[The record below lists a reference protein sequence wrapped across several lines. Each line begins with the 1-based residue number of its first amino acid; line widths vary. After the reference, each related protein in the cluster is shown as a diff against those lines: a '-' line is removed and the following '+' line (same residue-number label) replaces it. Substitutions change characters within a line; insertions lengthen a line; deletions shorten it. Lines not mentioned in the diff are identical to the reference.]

1 MSTTKSNV
9 QINPDL
15 SAACAR
21 NEKMN
26 YAYAWHSPDYDI
38 ATANGLTSAPA
49 SPVADDSAVT
59 RGIIYINPE
68 GERKE
73 LSPDDIIELWPP
85 TVMGAIER
93 DRLAYERRIKYLRRR
108 LQALPAFIR
117 YRFSRQL
124 EELTDQDPSRAVKWL
139 FGTFERHILRRIEAV
154 NAQYLPQ
161 DSTPAIL
168 LPLREDFHLLPWAN
182 KKRLKRLAYKLAN
195 LMKSEFMREFDF
207 RYEKTADVEFSTI
220 YAYGAIASKATSL
233 NIAIPGWKQYCDEVL
248 TAEDALRVIARLQK
262 EKWWLVKLRKI
273 HDCWREH
280 LMIATSYVSKV
291 ASPYCSEPCLR
302 EWVAQKKANFEY
314 LQAMELEDQDT
325 GERTSLLDKVM
336 GSVSNP
342 KIARHELMVRMRG
355 FEDMANEMGLVG
367 MFYTLTAPSRYHAT
381 HVHSGKRN
389 DKYCNASPRKTQK
402 YLCNVWSRVR
412 AKWGREGIRTFGF
425 RVAEPHHDGTPHW
438 HLLLFLRPEE
448 VELATK
454 IFHEYALQVDGS
466 EPGAAQYR
474 FTAKPIDEE
483 FGSATGYIAKYISK
497 NIDGYGMDGEFDH
510 ESGRPVKEMAKR
522 VRAWASRWSI
532 RQFQQIGGAP
542 VSTWRELRRLGSREL
557 VLHPELEAAR
567 AAADAP
573 DWPGYINA
581 QGGPFVTRD
590 CLRVRLN
597 YEYTENG
604 NDYGDTVAK
613 ITGVYCPFT
622 ISESVIYTRTNDY
635 KIVPKHKPSQVENLT
650 LEGRDA
656 APWSS
661 VNNCTGRS
669 DWNEKPQSETAV
681 LANKTSPDDSSMTEL
696 PLNIEDLRRYSRQ
709 QRLEIT
715 SRLRK
720 SARENSDQAFT
731 RTARG
736 LRSSIDDE
744 TALAW
749 GPKVTAAKDM
759 NLTQEEAEQRW
770 REQLRIEA
778 LRRADSYA
786 AAASEFKKKNSEAA
800 LLQQNGTAATGQ
812 GRNSPQQGISGISQE
827 VPDHA
832 IAELNRRNIILS
844 DGEVR
849 LLVGGCILSR
859 GEMEFAIREGE
870 LIVERRLFKHANH
883 APVSLIKQSELLDRC
898 QRAIRKKL

>member
-1 MSTTKSNV
+1 RKALAYS
-9 QINPDL
+9 DL
-15 SAACAR
+15 VDVVYRVPLRPRDGEAR
-21 NEKMN
+21 R
-26 YAYAWHSPDYDI
+26 AFDR
-38 ATANGLTSAPA
+38 T
-49 SPVADDSAVT
+49 
-59 RGIIYINPE
+59 
-68 GERKE
+68 
-73 LSPDDIIELWPP
+73 
-85 TVMGAIER
+85 
-93 DRLAYERRIKYLRRR
+93 RLARHLRRR
-108 LQALPAFIR
+108 VQALPAFIR
-117 YRFSRQL
+117 KRFSMHL
-124 EELTDQDPSRAVKWL
+124 ETLDRRDRKEAVRWL
-139 FGTFERHILRRIEAV
+139 FNTFERHVLRRVDAV

-161 DSTPAIL
+161 SNLPAIL
-168 LPLREDFHLLPWAN
+168 FPLRDDFHLLPWAD
-182 KKRLKRLAYKLAN
+182 KKSLKRLAYRLAN

-220 YAYGAIASKATSL
+220 YAYGAIASKASSL
-233 NIAIPGWKQYCDEVL
+233 NIAIPGWKQYCDEAL
-248 TAEDALRVIARLQK
+248 TAEDALSVIARLQT
-262 EKWWLVKLRKI
+262 EKWWLGKLRKI
-273 HDCWREH
+273 HDRWREH
-280 LMIATSYVSKV
+280 LLIATSYVSKV

-302 EWVAQKKANFEY
+302 EWIAQKKANFEY

-325 GERTSLLDKVM
+325 GERTSMLDKVM

-448 VELATK
+448 VELATD

-510 ESGRPVKEMAKR
+510 ESGKPVKEMAKR

-573 DWPGYINA
+573 DWPGYVNA

-613 ITGVYCPFT
+613 ISGVYCPFT
-622 ISESVIYTRTNDY
+622 VSESVIYTRTNDY
-635 KIVPKHKPSQVENLT
+635 KIVPKHKPSSVENLT

-661 VNNCTGRS
+661 VNNCTGRAES
-669 DWNEKPQSETAV
+669 DKKPPRETAMS
-681 LANKTSPDDSSMTEL
+681 AYKSSPHDSSVTEL
-696 PLNIEDLRRYSRQ
+696 PLDIEYLKRYSRQ
-709 QRLEIT
+709 QRQEIT
-715 SRLRK
+715 GRLRK
-720 SARENSDQAFT
+720 SARENSDQTFM

-736 LRSSIDDE
+736 MRTSIDDE

-749 GPKVTAAKDM
+749 GPKVTAVKDM
-759 NLTQEEAEQRW
+759 CLTPEEAEQRW
-770 REQLRIEA
+770 REQLQLEA
-778 LRRADSYA
+778 KRRADNYSA
-786 AAASEFKKKNSEAA
+786 AVSEYQKKKSEVE
-800 LLQQNGTAATGQ
+800 LLQQNGTAANGE
-812 GRNSPQQGISGISQE
+812 GRNSPQQGISGISQTL
-827 VPDHA
+827 PDHA
-832 IAELNRRNIILS
+832 IAELNRRNIVIS
-844 DGEVR
+844 DGEVK

-883 APVSLIKQSELLDRC
+883 APASLTKQSELLDRC
-898 QRAIRKKL
+898 QRALRKKL

>member
-1 MSTTKSNV
+1 MSDSTALEWNWNAER
-9 QINPDL
+9 QAINPNDV
-15 SAACAR
+15 
-21 NEKMN
+21 EDPVIE
-26 YAYAWHSPDYDI
+26 Y
-38 ATANGLTSAPA
+38 LTPK
-49 SPVADDSAVT
+49 
-59 RGIIYINPE
+59 
-68 GERKE
+68 GERK
-73 LSPDDIIELWPP
+73 
-85 TVMGAIER
+85 A
-93 DRLAYERRIKYLRRR
+93 LAYSDLVDVVYRTPMRPREGEARKSFDRAKHARYLRRR
-108 LQALPAFIR
+108 VQALPAFIR
-117 YRFSRQL
+117 KRFSQRL
-124 EELTDQDPSRAVKWL
+124 ESLERQDPKQAVRWL
-139 FGTFERHILRRIEAV
+139 FSTFERHVLRRVDAV

-161 DSTPAIL
+161 SNLPAIL
-168 LPLREDFHLLPWAN
+168 FPLRDDFHLLPWAD

-207 RYEKTADVEFSTI
+207 QHDKTADVEFSTI
-220 YAYGAIASKATSL
+220 YAYGAIASKATAL
-233 NIAIPGWKQYCDEVL
+233 NIAIPGWGQYCDETL
-248 TAEDALRVIARLQK
+248 SADDALRFFARLQK
-262 EKWWLVKLRKI
+262 EKWWLGKLRKI
-273 HDCWREH
+273 HDRWREH
-280 LMIATSYVSKV
+280 LMIATTYVSKV
-291 ASPYCSEPCLR
+291 SSPYCSEPCLR
-302 EWVAQKKANFEY
+302 EWTAQKKANFEY

-325 GERTSLLDKVM
+325 GERISLLDKVM

-448 VELATK
+448 VELATD
-454 IFHEYALQVDGS
+454 IFHEYALQEDGS
-466 EPGAAQYR
+466 EPGAAEYR

-510 ESGRPVKEMAKR
+510 ESGKPVKEMAMR

-573 DWPGYINA
+573 DWPGYVNA

-622 ISESVIYTRTNDY
+622 ISESVIYTRNNDY
-635 KIVPKHKPSQVENLT
+635 KIVPKRKPSPVENLT

-656 APWSS
+656 APRSS
-661 VNNCTGRS
+661 VNNCTGHSES
-669 DWNEKPQSETAV
+669 DEKAPSER
-681 LANKTSPDDSSMTEL
+681 TEI

-709 QRLEIT
+709 QRQEIT

-720 SARENSDQAFT
+720 SGRESSDQAFT
-731 RTARG
+731 RTARSW
-736 LRSSIDDE
+736 RTSIDDGFVDE
-744 TALAW
+744 W
-749 GPKVTAAKDM
+749 GPKVAAAVEM
-759 NLTQEEAEQRW
+759 GLTSEEAEQRW
-770 REQLRIEA
+770 REKLRTEA
-778 LRRADSYA
+778 ELRAKNYEA
-786 AAASEFKKKNSEAA
+786 AADKYQELRASAAVNIPSPAVAGLVCDDETVIAGVSRELASFGIGLSDFEIKSMVKGASVFCDGVIFYVAEGRLKQMKPYFVHSGQAVTQSKEVLNQITRWKKN
-800 LLQQNGTAATGQ
+800 
-812 GRNSPQQGISGISQE
+812 I
-827 VPDHA
+827 
-832 IAELNRRNIILS
+832 
-844 DGEVR
+844 
-849 LLVGGCILSR
+849 R
-859 GEMEFAIREGE
+859 G
-870 LIVERRLFKHANH
+870 
-883 APVSLIKQSELLDRC
+883 
-898 QRAIRKKL
+898 KK

>member
-1 MSTTKSNV
+1 MPDSTVLAWRWNARRKS
-9 QINPDL
+9 INPHD
-15 SAACAR
+15 AADTGI
-21 NEKMN
+21 E
-26 YAYAWHSPDYDI
+26 Y
-38 ATANGLTSAPA
+38 LTPK
-49 SPVADDSAVT
+49 
-59 RGIIYINPE
+59 
-68 GERKE
+68 GERKALAYSDLVDVAYRTP
-73 LSPDDIIELWPP
+73 LSPRD
-85 TVMGAIER
+85 GAAR
-93 DRLAYERRIKYLRRR
+93 KAFDRARLARHLRRR
-108 LQALPAFIR
+108 VQALPAFIR
-117 YRFSRQL
+117 KRFSMHL
-124 EELTDQDPSRAVKWL
+124 EILDRKEPKEAVRWL
-139 FGTFERHILRRIEAV
+139 FNTFERHVLRRVDAV
-154 NAQYLPQ
+154 NTQYLPQ
-161 DSTPAIL
+161 SNLPAIL
-168 LPLREDFHLLPWAN
+168 FPLRDDFRLLPWAD
-182 KKRLKRLAYKLAN
+182 KKRLKRLAYRLAN

-207 RYEKTADVEFSTI
+207 QYEKTADVEFSTI

-248 TAEDALRVIARLQK
+248 TAEDALRVITRLQR
-262 EKWWLVKLRKI
+262 EKWWLGKLRKI
-273 HDCWREH
+273 HDRWREH

-325 GERTSLLDKVM
+325 GERTHLLDKVM

-474 FTAKPIDEE
+474 FTAKLIDEE

-510 ESGRPVKEMAKR
+510 ESGKPVKEMAKR

-573 DWPGYINA
+573 DWPGYVNA

-661 VNNCTGRS
+661 VNNCTGRAES
-669 DWNEKPQSETAV
+669 DEKPPSETAV
-681 LANKTSPDDSSMTEL
+681 SADKTASDDSSVTEL
-696 PLNIEDLRRYSRQ
+696 PLKIDVLRRYSRQ
-709 QRLEIT
+709 QRQEIT
-715 SRLRK
+715 RRLRK
-720 SARENSDQAFT
+720 SARESSDQAFM

-736 LRSSIDDE
+736 LRTSIDDE

-759 NLTQEEAEQRW
+759 SLTPEEAEQRW

-778 LRRADSYA
+778 ERRADSYA
-786 AAASEFKKKNSEAA
+786 AAASEFQKKKSEAA
-800 LLQQNGTAATGQ
+800 LLQQNGTAANGQ
-812 GRNSPQQGISGISQE
+812 GRISPLQGISGSSQE
-827 VPDHA
+827 LPDHA
-832 IAELNRRNIILS
+832 IAELNRHNIVIS
-844 DGEVR
+844 DGEVK

-883 APVSLIKQSELLDRC
+883 TLASLIRQSELLDRC

>member
-1 MSTTKSNV
+1 MSDSAALAWSWNAER
-9 QINPDL
+9 QAINPNDV
-15 SAACAR
+15 
-21 NEKMN
+21 EDPVIE
-26 YAYAWHSPDYDI
+26 Y
-38 ATANGLTSAPA
+38 LTPK
-49 SPVADDSAVT
+49 
-59 RGIIYINPE
+59 
-68 GERKE
+68 GERK
-73 LSPDDIIELWPP
+73 
-85 TVMGAIER
+85 A
-93 DRLAYERRIKYLRRR
+93 LAYSDLVDVVYRAPMRHREGEARKSFDRAKRARYLRRR
-108 LQALPAFIR
+108 VQALPAFIR
-117 YRFSRQL
+117 KRFSLRL
-124 EELTDQDPSRAVKWL
+124 ESLERQDPKQAVRWL
-139 FGTFERHILRRIEAV
+139 FSTFERHVLRRVDAV

-161 DSTPAIL
+161 SNLPAIL
-168 LPLREDFHLLPWAN
+168 FPLRDDFHLLPWAD

-207 RYEKTADVEFSTI
+207 QHDKTADVEFSTI
-220 YAYGAIASKATSL
+220 YAYGAIASKATAL
-233 NIAIPGWKQYCDEVL
+233 NIAIPGWGQYCDETL
-248 TAEDALRVIARLQK
+248 SADDALRFFARLQK
-262 EKWWLVKLRKI
+262 EKWWLGKLRKI
-273 HDCWREH
+273 HDRWREH
-280 LMIATSYVSKV
+280 LMIATTYVSKV
-291 ASPYCSEPCLR
+291 SSPYCSEPCLR
-302 EWVAQKKANFEY
+302 EWTAQKKANFEY

-325 GERTSLLDKVM
+325 GERISLLDKVM

-448 VELATK
+448 VELATD
-454 IFHEYALQVDGS
+454 IFHEHALQEDGS
-466 EPGAAQYR
+466 EPGAAEYR

-510 ESGRPVKEMAKR
+510 ESGKPVKEMAMR

-573 DWPGYINA
+573 DWPGYVNA

-635 KIVPKHKPSQVENLT
+635 KIVPKRKPSPVENLT

-656 APWSS
+656 APRSS

-669 DWNEKPQSETAV
+669 ASDEKPPSETAV
-681 LANKTSPDDSSMTEL
+681 PADKTAPDDSSVTEL
-696 PLNIEDLRRYSRQ
+696 PQNIEDLRRYSRQ
-709 QRLEIT
+709 QRQEIT

-720 SARENSDQAFT
+720 SARESSDQAFS

-736 LRSSIDDE
+736 LRTSINDE
-744 TALAW
+744 SALTW

-759 NLTQEEAEQRW
+759 SLTPEEADQRW
-770 REQLRIEA
+770 CEQLRIEA
-778 LRRADSYA
+778 ERRANNYA
-786 AAASEFKKKNSEAA
+786 AAAAEYQKKKAEAA
-800 LLQQNGTAATGQ
+800 LRQAQQKEATQ
-812 GRNSPQQGISGISQE
+812 KHGISEAVIASIGAQLRDCRIFVSEDVVRSVADGARVRHGGRMLAAENGRLRE
-827 VPDHA
+827 VKVWHA
-832 IAELNRRNIILS
+832 
-844 DGEVR
+844 GEKDKPTSEYMAVR
-849 LLVGGCILSR
+849 DLVT
-859 GEMEFAIREGE
+859 
-870 LIVERRLFKHANH
+870 RLKKA
-883 APVSLIKQSELLDRC
+883 AK
-898 QRAIRKKL
+898 RKNKR

>member
-1 MSTTKSNV
+1 MPDSKVLPWSWNAER
-9 QINPDL
+9 QAINPNDV
-15 SAACAR
+15 
-21 NEKMN
+21 EDPVIE
-26 YAYAWHSPDYDI
+26 Y
-38 ATANGLTSAPA
+38 LTPK
-49 SPVADDSAVT
+49 
-59 RGIIYINPE
+59 
-68 GERKE
+68 GERK
-73 LSPDDIIELWPP
+73 
-85 TVMGAIER
+85 A
-93 DRLAYERRIKYLRRR
+93 LAYSDLVDVVYRAPMRPREGEARKSFDRARHARYLRRR
-108 LQALPAFIR
+108 VQALPAFIR
-117 YRFSRQL
+117 KRFSRRL
-124 EELTDQDPSRAVKWL
+124 ESLERQDPKQAVRWL
-139 FGTFERHILRRIEAV
+139 FSTFERHVLRRVDAV

-161 DSTPAIL
+161 SNLPAIL
-168 LPLREDFHLLPWAN
+168 FPLRDDFHLLPWAD

-207 RYEKTADVEFSTI
+207 QHEKTSDVEFSTI
-220 YAYGAIASKATSL
+220 YAYGAIASKATAL
-233 NIAIPGWKQYCDEVL
+233 NIAIPGWGQYCDETL
-248 TAEDALRVIARLQK
+248 SSDDALRFFARLQK
-262 EKWWLVKLRKI
+262 DKWWLGKLRKI
-273 HDCWREH
+273 HDRWREH
-280 LMIATSYVSKV
+280 LMIATTYVSKV
-291 ASPYCSEPCLR
+291 SSPYCSEPCLR
-302 EWVAQKKANFEY
+302 EWTAQKKANFEY

-325 GERTSLLDKVM
+325 GERSSLLDKVM

-355 FEDMANEMGLVG
+355 FEDMANEMGLAG

-412 AKWGREGIRTFGF
+412 AKWRRKGIRTFGF

-448 VELATK
+448 VELATD
-454 IFHEYALQVDGS
+454 IFHEYALQEDGS
-466 EPGAAQYR
+466 EPGAAEYR

-510 ESGRPVKEMAKR
+510 ESGKPVKEMAMR

-573 DWPGYINA
+573 DWPGYVNA

-622 ISESVIYTRTNDY
+622 ISESVIYTRPNDY
-635 KIVPKHKPSQVENLT
+635 KIVPKRKPSPVENLT

-656 APWSS
+656 APRSS

-669 DWNEKPQSETAV
+669 ASDEKPPSETAV
-681 LANKTSPDDSSMTEL
+681 PADKTAPDNSSVTEL

-709 QRLEIT
+709 QRQEIT

-720 SARENSDQAFT
+720 SARESSDQAFT
-731 RTARG
+731 RTARD
-736 LRSSIDDE
+736 LRTSIDDE
-744 TALAW
+744 TALTW
-749 GPKVTAAKDM
+749 GPKVTATKDM
-759 NLTQEEAEQRW
+759 SLTPEEADQRW

-778 LRRADSYA
+778 ERRANNYA
-786 AAASEFKKKNSEAA
+786 AAAAEYQKKKAEAA
-800 LLQQNGTAATGQ
+800 LRQAQQKEATQKHGTSEEMIASIGAQLRDCRIFVSDEVVQSITDGARVRHGGGMLAAENG
-812 GRNSPQQGISGISQE
+812 R
-827 VPDHA
+827 
-832 IAELNRRNIILS
+832 LR
-844 DGEVR
+844 EVR
-849 LLVGGCILSR
+849 VWHAGEKDKPTSEYVAVRDLVTR
-859 GEMEFAIREGE
+859 W
-870 LIVERRLFKHANH
+870 
-883 APVSLIKQSELLDRC
+883 
-898 QRAIRKKL
+898 RKAAKRKNKR

>member
-1 MSTTKSNV
+1 MTVLAWSWSAPR
-9 QINPDL
+9 QAINPND
-15 SAACAR
+15 S
-21 NEKMN
+21 EESSIE
-26 YAYAWHSPDYDI
+26 Y
-38 ATANGLTSAPA
+38 LTPK
-49 SPVADDSAVT
+49 
-59 RGIIYINPE
+59 
-68 GERKE
+68 GERKALAYSDLVDVVYRVPLRPRDGE
-73 LSPDDIIELWPP
+73 
-85 TVMGAIER
+85 ARRAFER
-93 DRLAYERRIKYLRRR
+93 ARLARHLRRR
-108 LQALPAFIR
+108 VQALPAFIR
-117 YRFSRQL
+117 KRFSTHL
-124 EELTDQDPSRAVKWL
+124 ETLERRDPKEAVRWL
-139 FGTFERHILRRIEAV
+139 FNTFERHVLRRVDAV

-161 DSTPAIL
+161 SNLPAIL
-168 LPLREDFHLLPWAN
+168 FPLRDDFHLLPWAD
-182 KKRLKRLAYKLAN
+182 KKRLKRLAYRLAN

-220 YAYGAIASKATSL
+220 YAYGAIASKAISF

-262 EKWWLVKLRKI
+262 EKWWLSKLRKI
-273 HDCWREH
+273 HDRWREH

-448 VELATK
+448 VELATE

-510 ESGRPVKEMAKR
+510 ESGKPVKEMAKR
-522 VRAWASRWSI
+522 VRAWASCWSI

-557 VLHPELEAAR
+557 VLHPELEATR

-573 DWPGYINA
+573 DWPGYVNA

-613 ITGVYCPFT
+613 ISGVYCPFT

-635 KIVPKHKPSQVENLT
+635 KIVPKRKPSPVENLT

-661 VNNCTGRS
+661 VNNCTGRAES
-669 DWNEKPQSETAV
+669 DQKLPRETAMS
-681 LANKTSPDDSSMTEL
+681 AYKSSPHDSSVTEL
-696 PLNIEDLRRYSRQ
+696 PLNIEDLKRYSRQ
-709 QRLEIT
+709 QRQEIT
-715 SRLRK
+715 GRLRK
-720 SARENSDQAFT
+720 SARENSDQTFM

-736 LRSSIDDE
+736 MRTSIDDE

-759 NLTQEEAEQRW
+759 SLTPEEAEQRW
-770 REQLRIEA
+770 REQLQLEA
-778 LRRADSYA
+778 KRRADNYA
-786 AAASEFKKKNSEAA
+786 AAASEYQKKKSEVE
-800 LLQQNGTAATGQ
+800 LHQQNGTAAKGEW
-812 GRNSPQQGISGISQE
+812 RNLPQQGISGISQKL
-827 VPDHA
+827 PDHV
-832 IAELNRRNIILS
+832 IDELHRCNIVLC
-844 DGEVR
+844 DGEVK
-849 LLVGGCILSR
+849 LLVSGCILAR
-859 GEMEFAIREGE
+859 DEMEFAIREGE
-870 LIVERRLFKHANH
+870 LIVERRLFKQANH
-883 APVSLIKQSELLDRC
+883 SSASLTKQSELLDLC
-898 QRAIRKKL
+898 QRVIRMKL

>member
-1 MSTTKSNV
+1 MTVLAWSWSAPR
-9 QINPDL
+9 QAINPND
-15 SAACAR
+15 S
-21 NEKMN
+21 EESSIE
-26 YAYAWHSPDYDI
+26 Y
-38 ATANGLTSAPA
+38 LTPK
-49 SPVADDSAVT
+49 
-59 RGIIYINPE
+59 
-68 GERKE
+68 GERKALAYSDLVDVVYRVPLRPRDGE
-73 LSPDDIIELWPP
+73 
-85 TVMGAIER
+85 ARRAFER
-93 DRLAYERRIKYLRRR
+93 ARLARHLRRR
-108 LQALPAFIR
+108 VQALPAFIR
-117 YRFSRQL
+117 KRFSTHL
-124 EELTDQDPSRAVKWL
+124 ETLERRDPKEAVRWL
-139 FGTFERHILRRIEAV
+139 FNTFERHVLRRVDAV

-161 DSTPAIL
+161 SNLPAIL
-168 LPLREDFHLLPWAN
+168 FPLRDDFHLLPWAD
-182 KKRLKRLAYKLAN
+182 KKRLKRLAYRLAN

-220 YAYGAIASKATSL
+220 YAYGAIASKAISL

-262 EKWWLVKLRKI
+262 EKWWLSKLRKI
-273 HDCWREH
+273 HDRWREH

-448 VELATK
+448 VELATE

-510 ESGRPVKEMAKR
+510 ESGKPVKEMAKR
-522 VRAWASRWSI
+522 VRAWASCWSI

-573 DWPGYINA
+573 DWPGYVNA

-613 ITGVYCPFT
+613 ISGVYCPFT

-635 KIVPKHKPSQVENLT
+635 KIVPKRKPSPVENLT

-661 VNNCTGRS
+661 VNNCTGRAES
-669 DWNEKPQSETAV
+669 DQKLPRETAMS
-681 LANKTSPDDSSMTEL
+681 AYKSSPHDSSVTEL
-696 PLNIEDLRRYSRQ
+696 PLNIEDLKRYSRQ
-709 QRLEIT
+709 QRQEIT
-715 SRLRK
+715 GRLRK
-720 SARENSDQAFT
+720 SARENSDQTFM

-736 LRSSIDDE
+736 MRTSIDDE

-759 NLTQEEAEQRW
+759 SLTPEEAEQRW
-770 REQLRIEA
+770 REQLQLEA
-778 LRRADSYA
+778 KRRADNYA
-786 AAASEFKKKNSEAA
+786 AAASEYQKKKSEVE
-800 LLQQNGTAATGQ
+800 LHQQNGTAAKGEW
-812 GRNSPQQGISGISQE
+812 RNLPQQGISGISQKL
-827 VPDHA
+827 PDHV
-832 IAELNRRNIILS
+832 IDELHRCNIVLC
-844 DGEVR
+844 DGEVK
-849 LLVGGCILSR
+849 LLVSGCILAR
-859 GEMEFAIREGE
+859 DEMEFAIREGE
-870 LIVERRLFKHANH
+870 LIVERRLFKQANH
-883 APVSLIKQSELLDRC
+883 SSASLTKQSELLDLC
-898 QRAIRKKL
+898 QRVIRMKL

>member
-1 MSTTKSNV
+1 
-9 QINPDL
+9 
-15 SAACAR
+15 
-21 NEKMN
+21 
-26 YAYAWHSPDYDI
+26 
-38 ATANGLTSAPA
+38 
-49 SPVADDSAVT
+49 
-59 RGIIYINPE
+59 
-68 GERKE
+68 
-73 LSPDDIIELWPP
+73 
-85 TVMGAIER
+85 
-93 DRLAYERRIKYLRRR
+93 
-108 LQALPAFIR
+108 
-117 YRFSRQL
+117 
-124 EELTDQDPSRAVKWL
+124 
-139 FGTFERHILRRIEAV
+139 
-154 NAQYLPQ
+154 
-161 DSTPAIL
+161 
-168 LPLREDFHLLPWAN
+168 
-182 KKRLKRLAYKLAN
+182 
-195 LMKSEFMREFDF
+195 MREFDF

-262 EKWWLVKLRKI
+262 EKWWLGKLRKI
-273 HDCWREH
+273 HDRWREH

-510 ESGRPVKEMAKR
+510 ESGKPVKEMAKR
-522 VRAWASRWSI
+522 VRAWASRWNI

-542 VSTWRELRRLGSREL
+542 VSTWRELRRLGSCEL

-573 DWPGYINA
+573 DWPGYVNA

-613 ITGVYCPFT
+613 ISGVYCPFT

-635 KIVPKHKPSQVENLT
+635 KIVPKRKPSSVESLT

-661 VNNCTGRS
+661 VNNCTEYNDS
-669 DWNEKPQSETAV
+669 AE
-681 LANKTSPDDSSMTEL
+681 KTSTERTEL
-696 PLNIEDLRRYSRQ
+696 P
-709 QRLEIT
+709 
-715 SRLRK
+715 
-720 SARENSDQAFT
+720 
-731 RTARG
+731 
-736 LRSSIDDE
+736 
-744 TALAW
+744 
-749 GPKVTAAKDM
+749 
-759 NLTQEEAEQRW
+759 
-770 REQLRIEA
+770 
-778 LRRADSYA
+778 
-786 AAASEFKKKNSEAA
+786 
-800 LLQQNGTAATGQ
+800 
-812 GRNSPQQGISGISQE
+812 
-827 VPDHA
+827 
-832 IAELNRRNIILS
+832 
-844 DGEVR
+844 
-849 LLVGGCILSR
+849 
-859 GEMEFAIREGE
+859 
-870 LIVERRLFKHANH
+870 
-883 APVSLIKQSELLDRC
+883 
-898 QRAIRKKL
+898 

>member
-1 MSTTKSNV
+1 MSDSTALAWSWNAERQAV
-9 QINPDL
+9 NPNDV
-15 SAACAR
+15 
-21 NEKMN
+21 EDPVIE
-26 YAYAWHSPDYDI
+26 Y
-38 ATANGLTSAPA
+38 LTPK
-49 SPVADDSAVT
+49 
-59 RGIIYINPE
+59 
-68 GERKE
+68 GERK
-73 LSPDDIIELWPP
+73 
-85 TVMGAIER
+85 A
-93 DRLAYERRIKYLRRR
+93 LAYSDLVDVVYRAPMRPREGEARKSFDRARHARYLRRR
-108 LQALPAFIR
+108 VQALPAFIR
-117 YRFSRQL
+117 KRFSQRL
-124 EELTDQDPSRAVKWL
+124 ESLERQDPKQAVRWL
-139 FGTFERHILRRIEAV
+139 FSTFERHVLRRVDAI

-161 DSTPAIL
+161 SNLPAIL
-168 LPLREDFHLLPWAN
+168 FPLRDDFHLLPWAD

-207 RYEKTADVEFSTI
+207 QHEKTSDGEFSTI
-220 YAYGAIASKATSL
+220 YAYGAIASKATAL
-233 NIAIPGWKQYCDEVL
+233 NIAIPGWGQYCDETL
-248 TAEDALRVIARLQK
+248 SADDALRFFARLQK
-262 EKWWLVKLRKI
+262 DKWWLGKLRKI
-273 HDCWREH
+273 HDRWREH
-280 LMIATSYVSKV
+280 LMIATTYVSKV
-291 ASPYCSEPCLR
+291 SSPYCSEPCLR
-302 EWVAQKKANFEY
+302 EWTAQKKANFEY

-342 KIARHELMVRMRG
+342 KIARNELMVRMRG

-412 AKWGREGIRTFGF
+412 AKWRRKGVRTFGF

-448 VELATK
+448 VELATD
-454 IFHEYALQVDGS
+454 IFHEYALQEDGS
-466 EPGAAQYR
+466 EPGAAEYR

-510 ESGRPVKEMAKR
+510 ESGKPVKEMAMR

-573 DWPGYINA
+573 DWPGYVNA

-604 NDYGDTVAK
+604 NDFGDTVAK

-635 KIVPKHKPSQVENLT
+635 KIVPKRKPSPVENLS

-656 APWSS
+656 APRSS

-669 DWNEKPQSETAV
+669 ASDEKPPSETAV
-681 LANKTSPDDSSMTEL
+681 PADKTAPDNSSVTEL

-709 QRLEIT
+709 QRQEIT

-720 SARENSDQAFT
+720 SARESSDHAFT

-736 LRSSIDDE
+736 LRTSIDDE
-744 TALAW
+744 TALTW

-759 NLTQEEAEQRW
+759 SLTPEEADQRW

-778 LRRADSYA
+778 ERRANNYA
-786 AAASEFKKKNSEAA
+786 AAAAEYQKKKAEAA
-800 LLQQNGTAATGQ
+800 LRQAQQKEAMQKHGTSEEMIASIGAQLRDCRIFVSEDGVRSGADGARVRHGGRMLAAENVRLREVKVWHAGEKDKPTSEYMAVRDLVTRLKKAAT
-812 GRNSPQQGISGISQE
+812 
-827 VPDHA
+827 H
-832 IAELNRRNIILS
+832 
-844 DGEVR
+844 
-849 LLVGGCILSR
+849 
-859 GEMEFAIREGE
+859 
-870 LIVERRLFKHANH
+870 
-883 APVSLIKQSELLDRC
+883 
-898 QRAIRKKL
+898 

>member
-1 MSTTKSNV
+1 M
-9 QINPDL
+9 
-15 SAACAR
+15 
-21 NEKMN
+21 
-26 YAYAWHSPDYDI
+26 
-38 ATANGLTSAPA
+38 
-49 SPVADDSAVT
+49 
-59 RGIIYINPE
+59 
-68 GERKE
+68 
-73 LSPDDIIELWPP
+73 
-85 TVMGAIER
+85 
-93 DRLAYERRIKYLRRR
+93 RRV
-108 LQALPAFIR
+108 
-117 YRFSRQL
+117 
-124 EELTDQDPSRAVKWL
+124 D
-139 FGTFERHILRRIEAV
+139 AV

-161 DSTPAIL
+161 SNLPAIL
-168 LPLREDFHLLPWAN
+168 FPLRDDFHLLPWAD
-182 KKRLKRLAYKLAN
+182 KKRLKRLAYRLAN

-220 YAYGAIASKATSL
+220 YAYGAIASKASSL
-233 NIAIPGWKQYCDEVL
+233 NIAIPGWKQYCDEAL
-248 TAEDALRVIARLQK
+248 TAEDALRVIARLQT
-262 EKWWLVKLRKI
+262 EKWWLGKLRKI
-273 HDCWREH
+273 HDRWREH
-280 LMIATSYVSKV
+280 LLIATSYVSKV

-302 EWVAQKKANFEY
+302 EWIAQKKANFEY

-448 VELATK
+448 VELATD

-510 ESGRPVKEMAKR
+510 ESGKPVKEMAKR

-573 DWPGYINA
+573 DWPGYVNA

-613 ITGVYCPFT
+613 ISGVYCPFT
-622 ISESVIYTRTNDY
+622 VSESVIYTRTNDY
-635 KIVPKHKPSQVENLT
+635 KIVPKHKPSSVENLT

-669 DWNEKPQSETAV
+669 ISDEKPPSETAV
-681 LANKTSPDDSSMTEL
+681 LADKTSPDDSSMTEL

-709 QRLEIT
+709 QRQEIT

-720 SARENSDQAFT
+720 SSRVSSDQAFT
-731 RTARG
+731 HTARG
-736 LRSSIDDE
+736 LRTSIDDE

-749 GPKVTAAKDM
+749 GPKVVAGKDM
-759 NLTQEEAEQRW
+759 NMTQEEAEQRW
-770 REQLRIEA
+770 CEQLQLEA
-778 LRRADSYA
+778 KRRAENYTA
-786 AAASEFKKKNSEAA
+786 AVAEYLKKK
-800 LLQQNGTAATGQ
+800 TAADWLSTKQRDTVLEDIITEEAIVNIGVQ
-812 GRNSPQQGISGISQE
+812 LRTCRIFVSDKMVRSIACGARIRNGGKVYAISKGILRQITVDDAGNKDSSTNE
-827 VPDHA
+827 YMAAYELVMRWKKAA
-832 IAELNRRNIILS
+832 IQKTKT
-844 DGEVR
+844 D
-849 LLVGGCILSR
+849 VGG
-859 GEMEFAIREGE
+859 
-870 LIVERRLFKHANH
+870 K
-883 APVSLIKQSELLDRC
+883 
-898 QRAIRKKL
+898 

>member
-1 MSTTKSNV
+1 MPDSTALAWSWNAPRRV
-9 QINPDL
+9 INPSD
-15 SAACAR
+15 AEEPAI
-21 NEKMN
+21 E
-26 YAYAWHSPDYDI
+26 Y
-38 ATANGLTSAPA
+38 LTPK
-49 SPVADDSAVT
+49 
-59 RGIIYINPE
+59 
-68 GERKE
+68 GERKALAYSE
-73 LSPDDIIELWPP
+73 LVDVVYRVPLRP
-85 TVMGAIER
+85 R
-93 DRLAYERRIKYLRRR
+93 DEEARRAFDRARLARHLRRR
-108 LQALPAFIR
+108 VQALPTFIR
-117 YRFSRQL
+117 KRFSMHL
-124 EELTDQDPSRAVKWL
+124 ETLDRRDPKEAVRWL
-139 FGTFERHILRRIEAV
+139 FNTFERHVLRRVDAV

-161 DSTPAIL
+161 SNLPAIL
-168 LPLREDFHLLPWAN
+168 FPLRDDFHLLPWAD
-182 KKRLKRLAYKLAN
+182 KKRLKRLAYRLAN

-273 HDCWREH
+273 HDRWREH

-438 HLLLFLRPEE
+438 HLLLFLHPEE
-448 VELATK
+448 VALATE

-474 FTAKPIDEE
+474 FTGKPIDEE

-510 ESGRPVKEMAKR
+510 ESGKPVKEMAKR

-669 DWNEKPQSETAV
+669 ESDEKPPSER
-681 LANKTSPDDSSMTEL
+681 TEI
-696 PLNIEDLRRYSRQ
+696 PQNIEELRRYSRL
-709 QRLEIT
+709 QRQEIT
-715 SRLRK
+715 DRLRK
-720 SARENSDQAFT
+720 EPRDSSDKAFVRVSRELRTSVYDGSALS
-731 RTARG
+731 
-736 LRSSIDDE
+736 
-744 TALAW
+744 W
-749 GPKVTAAKDM
+749 GPKVTAGKDM
-759 NLTQEEAEQRW
+759 SMAPEEADQRW
-770 REQLRIEA
+770 REQLQLEA
-778 LRRADSYA
+778 KQRAENYTA
-786 AAASEFKKKNSEAA
+786 AAAEYLRKKAA
-800 LLQQNGTAATGQ
+800 ADLQ
-812 GRNSPQQGISGISQE
+812 SPRQR
-827 VPDHA
+827 DT
-832 IAELNRRNIILS
+832 ELNDKITEEAIVSVGDQLRNCRIFINDKVVRSIADGARIRHGGKVYAISNGILRQTTV
-844 DGEVR
+844 DDAGNKDRATTEHMAAHD
-849 LLVGGCILSR
+849 LVTRWKKAARQKTEAR
-859 GEMEFAIREGE
+859 GKE
-870 LIVERRLFKHANH
+870 
-883 APVSLIKQSELLDRC
+883 
-898 QRAIRKKL
+898 

>member
-1 MSTTKSNV
+1 MSDSTALEWNWNAER
-9 QINPDL
+9 QAINPNDV
-15 SAACAR
+15 
-21 NEKMN
+21 EDPVIE
-26 YAYAWHSPDYDI
+26 Y
-38 ATANGLTSAPA
+38 LTPK
-49 SPVADDSAVT
+49 
-59 RGIIYINPE
+59 
-68 GERKE
+68 GERK
-73 LSPDDIIELWPP
+73 
-85 TVMGAIER
+85 A
-93 DRLAYERRIKYLRRR
+93 LAYSDLVDVVYRTPMRPREGEARKSFDRAKHARYLRRR
-108 LQALPAFIR
+108 VQALPAFIR
-117 YRFSRQL
+117 KRFSQRL
-124 EELTDQDPSRAVKWL
+124 ESLERQDPKQAVRWL
-139 FGTFERHILRRIEAV
+139 FSTFERHVLRRVDAV

-161 DSTPAIL
+161 SNLPAIL
-168 LPLREDFHLLPWAN
+168 FPLRDDFHLLPWAD

-207 RYEKTADVEFSTI
+207 QHDKTADVEFSTI
-220 YAYGAIASKATSL
+220 YAYGAIASKATAL
-233 NIAIPGWKQYCDEVL
+233 NIAIPGWGQYCDETL
-248 TAEDALRVIARLQK
+248 SADDALRFFARLQK
-262 EKWWLVKLRKI
+262 EKWWLGKLRKI
-273 HDCWREH
+273 HDRWREH
-280 LMIATSYVSKV
+280 LMIATTYVSKV
-291 ASPYCSEPCLR
+291 SSPYCSEPCLR
-302 EWVAQKKANFEY
+302 EWTAQKKANFEY

-325 GERTSLLDKVM
+325 GERISLLDKVM

-448 VELATK
+448 VELATD
-454 IFHEYALQVDGS
+454 IFHEYALQEDGS
-466 EPGAAQYR
+466 EPGAAEYR

-510 ESGRPVKEMAKR
+510 ESGKPVKEMAMR

-573 DWPGYINA
+573 DWPGYVNA

-622 ISESVIYTRTNDY
+622 ISESVIYTRNNDY
-635 KIVPKHKPSQVENLT
+635 KIVPKRKPSPVENLT

-656 APWSS
+656 APRSS
-661 VNNCTGRS
+661 VNNCTGRFAS
-669 DWNEKPQSETAV
+669 DEKPPSETVVPAD
-681 LANKTSPDDSSMTEL
+681 KTAPDNSSVTEL

-709 QRLEIT
+709 QRQEIT

-720 SARENSDQAFT
+720 SARESSDQAFT
-731 RTARG
+731 RTARC
-736 LRSSIDDE
+736 LRTSIDDE
-744 TALAW
+744 TALTW

-759 NLTQEEAEQRW
+759 SLTPEEADQRW

-778 LRRADSYA
+778 ERRANNYA
-786 AAASEFKKKNSEAA
+786 AAAAEYQTKKAEAA
-800 LLQQNGTAATGQ
+800 LRQAQQKEAMQKHGTSEEMIASIGAQLRDCRIFVSDEVVRSIADGARVRHGGGMLAAENGRLREVKVWHAGEKDKPTSEYMAVRDLVTRLKKAAT
-812 GRNSPQQGISGISQE
+812 
-827 VPDHA
+827 H
-832 IAELNRRNIILS
+832 
-844 DGEVR
+844 
-849 LLVGGCILSR
+849 
-859 GEMEFAIREGE
+859 
-870 LIVERRLFKHANH
+870 
-883 APVSLIKQSELLDRC
+883 
-898 QRAIRKKL
+898 

>member
-1 MSTTKSNV
+1 MTVLAWSWSAPR
-9 QINPDL
+9 QAINPND
-15 SAACAR
+15 S
-21 NEKMN
+21 EESSIE
-26 YAYAWHSPDYDI
+26 Y
-38 ATANGLTSAPA
+38 LTPK
-49 SPVADDSAVT
+49 
-59 RGIIYINPE
+59 
-68 GERKE
+68 GERKALAYSDLVDVVYRVPLRPRDGE
-73 LSPDDIIELWPP
+73 
-85 TVMGAIER
+85 ARRAFER
-93 DRLAYERRIKYLRRR
+93 ARLARHLRRR
-108 LQALPAFIR
+108 VQALPAFIR
-117 YRFSRQL
+117 KRFSTHL
-124 EELTDQDPSRAVKWL
+124 ETLERRDPKEAVRWL
-139 FGTFERHILRRIEAV
+139 FNTFERHVLRRVDAV

-161 DSTPAIL
+161 SNLPAIL
-168 LPLREDFHLLPWAN
+168 FPLRDDFHLLPWAD
-182 KKRLKRLAYKLAN
+182 KKRLKRLAYRLAN

-220 YAYGAIASKATSL
+220 YAYGAIASKAISL
-233 NIAIPGWKQYCDEVL
+233 NIAISGWKQYCDEVL

-262 EKWWLVKLRKI
+262 EKWWLSKLRKI
-273 HDCWREH
+273 HDRWREH

-355 FEDMANEMGLVG
+355 FEDMANELGLVG

-448 VELATK
+448 VELATE

-510 ESGRPVKEMAKR
+510 ESGKPVKEMAKR

-573 DWPGYINA
+573 DWSGYVNA

-613 ITGVYCPFT
+613 ISGVYCPFT
-622 ISESVIYTRTNDY
+622 ISESVIYTRTNNY
-635 KIVPKHKPSQVENLT
+635 KIVPKRKPSPVENLT

>member
-1 MSTTKSNV
+1 MTVLAWSWSAPR
-9 QINPDL
+9 QAINPND
-15 SAACAR
+15 S
-21 NEKMN
+21 EESSIE
-26 YAYAWHSPDYDI
+26 Y
-38 ATANGLTSAPA
+38 LTPK
-49 SPVADDSAVT
+49 
-59 RGIIYINPE
+59 
-68 GERKE
+68 GERKALAYSDLVDVVYRVPLRPRDGE
-73 LSPDDIIELWPP
+73 
-85 TVMGAIER
+85 ARRAFER
-93 DRLAYERRIKYLRRR
+93 ARLARHLRRR
-108 LQALPAFIR
+108 VQALPAFIR
-117 YRFSRQL
+117 KRFSTHL
-124 EELTDQDPSRAVKWL
+124 ETLERRDPKEAVRWL
-139 FGTFERHILRRIEAV
+139 FNTFERHVLRRVDAV

-161 DSTPAIL
+161 SNLPAIL
-168 LPLREDFHLLPWAN
+168 FPLRDDFHLLPWAD
-182 KKRLKRLAYKLAN
+182 KKRLKRLAYRLAN

-220 YAYGAIASKATSL
+220 YAYGAIASKAISL

-262 EKWWLVKLRKI
+262 EKWWLGKLRKI
-273 HDCWREH
+273 HDRWREH

-448 VELATK
+448 VELVTE

-510 ESGRPVKEMAKR
+510 ESGKPVKEMAKR

-567 AAADAP
+567 AAADAS
-573 DWPGYINA
+573 DWSGYVNA

-613 ITGVYCPFT
+613 ISGVYCPFT

-635 KIVPKHKPSQVENLT
+635 KIVPKRKPSLVENLT

-661 VNNCTGRS
+661 VNNYTQETVFDTDRV
-669 DWNEKPQSETAV
+669 EHVASE
-681 LANKTSPDDSSMTEL
+681 LADQLKVTVPTEAL
-696 PLNIEDLRRYSRQ
+696 TVNLDALSRQ
-709 QRLEIT
+709 EKRELAQRLSDDVRSKRKKQRPLREQRARLSIKELLVKDLLALRGIHA
-715 SRLRK
+715 SVGMVQSLIAGAHIDYGNLIFAVKDGRLRIRNRLD
-720 SARENSDQAFT
+720 AGF
-731 RTARG
+731 
-736 LRSSIDDE
+736 
-744 TALAW
+744 
-749 GPKVTAAKDM
+749 KV
-759 NLTQEEAEQRW
+759 
-770 REQLRIEA
+770 
-778 LRRADSYA
+778 
-786 AAASEFKKKNSEAA
+786 
-800 LLQQNGTAATGQ
+800 ATKQ
-812 GRNSPQQGISGISQE
+812 KM
-827 VPDHA
+827 A
-832 IAELNRRNIILS
+832 NI
-844 DGEVR
+844 
-849 LLVGGCILSR
+849 
-859 GEMEFAIREGE
+859 
-870 LIVERRLFKHANH
+870 
-883 APVSLIKQSELLDRC
+883 LDRD
-898 QRAIRKKL
+898 RILERLKKAFYVNG

>member
-1 MSTTKSNV
+1 MTVLAWSWSAPR
-9 QINPDL
+9 QAINPND
-15 SAACAR
+15 S
-21 NEKMN
+21 EESSIE
-26 YAYAWHSPDYDI
+26 Y
-38 ATANGLTSAPA
+38 LTPK
-49 SPVADDSAVT
+49 
-59 RGIIYINPE
+59 
-68 GERKE
+68 GERKALAYSDLVDVVYRVPLRPRDGE
-73 LSPDDIIELWPP
+73 
-85 TVMGAIER
+85 ARRAFER
-93 DRLAYERRIKYLRRR
+93 ARLARHLRRR
-108 LQALPAFIR
+108 VQALPAFIR
-117 YRFSRQL
+117 KRFSTHL
-124 EELTDQDPSRAVKWL
+124 ETLERRDPKEAVRWL
-139 FGTFERHILRRIEAV
+139 FNTFERHVLRRVDAV

-161 DSTPAIL
+161 SNLPAIL
-168 LPLREDFHLLPWAN
+168 FPLRDDFHLLPWAD
-182 KKRLKRLAYKLAN
+182 KKRLKRLAYRLAN

-220 YAYGAIASKATSL
+220 YAYGAIASKAISL

-262 EKWWLVKLRKI
+262 EKWWLSKLRKI
-273 HDCWREH
+273 HDRWREH

-291 ASPYCSEPCLR
+291 ASPYCSEPCLK

-402 YLCNVWSRVR
+402 YLCNVWSSVR

-448 VELATK
+448 VELATE

-510 ESGRPVKEMAKR
+510 ESGKPVKEMAKR

-573 DWPGYINA
+573 DWPGYVNA

-613 ITGVYCPFT
+613 ISGVYCPFT

-635 KIVPKHKPSQVENLT
+635 KIVPKRKPSPVENLT

-661 VNNCTGRS
+661 VNNYTQETVFDTDRV
-669 DWNEKPQSETAV
+669 EHVASE
-681 LANKTSPDDSSMTEL
+681 LADQLKVTVPTEAL
-696 PLNIEDLRRYSRQ
+696 TVNLDALSRQ
-709 QRLEIT
+709 EKRELAQRLSDDVRSKRKKQRPLREQRARLSIKELLVKDLLALRGIHA
-715 SRLRK
+715 SVGMVQSLIAGAHIDYGNLIFAVKDGRLRIRNRLD
-720 SARENSDQAFT
+720 AGF
-731 RTARG
+731 
-736 LRSSIDDE
+736 
-744 TALAW
+744 
-749 GPKVTAAKDM
+749 KV
-759 NLTQEEAEQRW
+759 
-770 REQLRIEA
+770 
-778 LRRADSYA
+778 
-786 AAASEFKKKNSEAA
+786 
-800 LLQQNGTAATGQ
+800 ATKQ
-812 GRNSPQQGISGISQE
+812 KM
-827 VPDHA
+827 A
-832 IAELNRRNIILS
+832 NI
-844 DGEVR
+844 
-849 LLVGGCILSR
+849 
-859 GEMEFAIREGE
+859 
-870 LIVERRLFKHANH
+870 
-883 APVSLIKQSELLDRC
+883 LDRD
-898 QRAIRKKL
+898 RILERLKKAFYVNG

>member
-1 MSTTKSNV
+1 MPDSTVLAWSWNAPRRA
-9 QINPDL
+9 INPSD
-15 SAACAR
+15 AEEPAI
-21 NEKMN
+21 E
-26 YAYAWHSPDYDI
+26 Y
-38 ATANGLTSAPA
+38 LTPK
-49 SPVADDSAVT
+49 
-59 RGIIYINPE
+59 
-68 GERKE
+68 GERKA
-73 LSPDDIIELWPP
+73 LAYSDLVDVVYRVPLRP
-85 TVMGAIER
+85 R
-93 DRLAYERRIKYLRRR
+93 DGEARRAFDRARLARHLRRR
-108 LQALPAFIR
+108 VQALPAFIR
-117 YRFSRQL
+117 KRFSMHL
-124 EELTDQDPSRAVKWL
+124 ETLDRRDRKEAVRWL
-139 FGTFERHILRRIEAV
+139 FNTFERHVLRRVDAV

-161 DSTPAIL
+161 SNLPAIL
-168 LPLREDFHLLPWAN
+168 FPLRDDFHLLPWAD
-182 KKRLKRLAYKLAN
+182 KKRLKRLAYRLAN

-207 RYEKTADVEFSTI
+207 RFEKTADVEFSTI
-220 YAYGAIASKATSL
+220 YAYGAIASKASSL
-233 NIAIPGWKQYCDEVL
+233 NIAIPGWKQYCDEAL
-248 TAEDALRVIARLQK
+248 TAEDALRVIARLQT
-262 EKWWLVKLRKI
+262 EKWWLGKLRKI
-273 HDCWREH
+273 HDRWREH
-280 LMIATSYVSKV
+280 LLIATSYVSKV

-302 EWVAQKKANFEY
+302 EWIAQKKANFEY

-438 HLLLFLRPEE
+438 HLLLFLLPEE
-448 VELATK
+448 VELATE

-510 ESGRPVKEMAKR
+510 ESGKPVKEMAKR

-573 DWPGYINA
+573 DWPGYVNA

-613 ITGVYCPFT
+613 ISGV
-622 ISESVIYTRTNDY
+622 YTRTNDY
-635 KIVPKHKPSQVENLT
+635 KIVPKHKPSSVENLT

-669 DWNEKPQSETAV
+669 ESDEKPPSER
-681 LANKTSPDDSSMTEL
+681 TEI
-696 PLNIEDLRRYSRQ
+696 PQNIEELRRYSRL
-709 QRLEIT
+709 QRQEIT
-715 SRLRK
+715 DRLRK
-720 SARENSDQAFT
+720 EPRDSSDKAFVRVSRELRTPVYDGSALS
-731 RTARG
+731 
-736 LRSSIDDE
+736 
-744 TALAW
+744 W
-749 GPKVTAAKDM
+749 GPKVTAGKDM
-759 NLTQEEAEQRW
+759 SMAPEEADQRW
-770 REQLRIEA
+770 REQLQLEA
-778 LRRADSYA
+778 KQRAENYTA
-786 AAASEFKKKNSEAA
+786 AAAEYLRKKAA
-800 LLQQNGTAATGQ
+800 ADLQ
-812 GRNSPQQGISGISQE
+812 SPRQR
-827 VPDHA
+827 DT
-832 IAELNRRNIILS
+832 ELNDKITEEAIVSVGDQLRNCRIFINDKVVRSIADGARIRHGGKVYAISNGILRQTTV
-844 DGEVR
+844 DDAGNKDRATTEHMAAHD
-849 LLVGGCILSR
+849 LVTRWKKAARQKTEAR
-859 GEMEFAIREGE
+859 GKE
-870 LIVERRLFKHANH
+870 
-883 APVSLIKQSELLDRC
+883 
-898 QRAIRKKL
+898 

>member
-1 MSTTKSNV
+1 MSDSTALAWSWNAERQAV
-9 QINPDL
+9 NPND
-15 SAACAR
+15 A
-21 NEKMN
+21 EDPVIE
-26 YAYAWHSPDYDI
+26 Y
-38 ATANGLTSAPA
+38 LTPK
-49 SPVADDSAVT
+49 
-59 RGIIYINPE
+59 
-68 GERKE
+68 GERK
-73 LSPDDIIELWPP
+73 
-85 TVMGAIER
+85 A
-93 DRLAYERRIKYLRRR
+93 LAYSDLVDVVYRAPMRPREGEARKSFDRAKHARYLRRR
-108 LQALPAFIR
+108 VQALPAFIR
-117 YRFSRQL
+117 KRFSLRL
-124 EELTDQDPSRAVKWL
+124 ESLERQDPKQAVRWL
-139 FGTFERHILRRIEAV
+139 FSTFERHVLRRVDAV

-161 DSTPAIL
+161 SNLPAIL
-168 LPLREDFHLLPWAN
+168 FPLRDDFHLLPWAD

-207 RYEKTADVEFSTI
+207 QHDKTPDVEFSTI
-220 YAYGAIASKATSL
+220 YAYGAIASKATAL
-233 NIAIPGWKQYCDEVL
+233 NIAIPGWGQYCDETL
-248 TAEDALRVIARLQK
+248 SADDALRFFARLQK
-262 EKWWLVKLRKI
+262 EKWWLGKLRKI
-273 HDCWREH
+273 HDRWREH
-280 LMIATSYVSKV
+280 LMIATTYVSKV
-291 ASPYCSEPCLR
+291 SSPYCSEPCLR
-302 EWVAQKKANFEY
+302 EWTAQKKANFEY

-355 FEDMANEMGLVG
+355 FEDMANEMGLAG

-412 AKWGREGIRTFGF
+412 AKWRRKGIRTFGF

-448 VELATK
+448 VELATD
-454 IFHEYALQVDGS
+454 IFHEYALQEDGS
-466 EPGAAQYR
+466 EPGAAEYR

-510 ESGRPVKEMAKR
+510 ESGKPVKEMAMR

-573 DWPGYINA
+573 DWPGYVNA

-635 KIVPKHKPSQVENLT
+635 KIVPKRKPSPVENLT

-656 APWSS
+656 APRSS

-669 DWNEKPQSETAV
+669 ASDEKPPSETAV
-681 LANKTSPDDSSMTEL
+681 PADKTAPDDSSGTEL

-709 QRLEIT
+709 QRQEIT

-720 SARENSDQAFT
+720 FARESSDQAFT

-736 LRSSIDDE
+736 LRTFMDDE
-744 TALAW
+744 TALTW

-759 NLTQEEAEQRW
+759 NLTPEEADQRW

-778 LRRADSYA
+778 ERRANNYA
-786 AAASEFKKKNSEAA
+786 AAAAEYQKKKAEAA
-800 LLQQNGTAATGQ
+800 LRQAQQKEAMQKHGTSEEMIASIGAQLRDCRIFVSDEVVRSIADGARVRHGGGMLAAENGRLREVKVWHAGEKDKPTSEYMAVRDLVTRLKKAA
-812 GRNSPQQGISGISQE
+812 
-827 VPDHA
+827 
-832 IAELNRRNIILS
+832 
-844 DGEVR
+844 
-849 LLVGGCILSR
+849 
-859 GEMEFAIREGE
+859 
-870 LIVERRLFKHANH
+870 K
-883 APVSLIKQSELLDRC
+883 
-898 QRAIRKKL
+898 RKNKR